1 MNKQI
6 PVDYVLYRLNETFQ
20 VKDIANSLVT
30 AKDITEAM
38 SIKSQMDFDRI
49 PIKMNGKITSY
60 YDSKSNS
67 EKKIDTREVISESTG
82 ILETLSYLSR
92 GDFYFILSG
101 NDITHIVHYSDL
113 NNPLVSLGIY
123 AQITYCEIAIRNFV
137 RSKNPSNLDYGEK
150 FLNDINR
157 QYGVKLNVERAKSQF
172 QDKKI
177 SQTETDLFDELYFD
191 EELVL
196 FRELIKS
203 GLEASRIEEFEQII
217 NLEDSKIK
225 CLKDNGNGVMHSK
238 PEIIKKQSDIMGML
252 NFLQICQNIISVI
265 ARNTEFYK

>member
-1 MNKQI
+1 MNEQI
-6 PVDYVLYRLNETFQ
+6 SVDYVLYRLNETFQ
-20 VKDIANSLVT
+20 VKHISNALET
-30 AKDITEAM
+30 AKDTTVAR
-38 SIKSQMDFDRI
+38 SIKSQKNFDRI
-49 PIKMNGKITSY
+49 PIKVNGKITTY
-60 YDSKSNS
+60 YASKLDS
-67 EKKIDTREVISESTG
+67 EKKIDPQEIISESSG

-101 NDITHIVHYSDL
+101 NDINHIVHYSDL

-157 QYGVKLNVERAKSQF
+157 HYGVKLNVERAKSQF

-203 GLEASRIEEFEQII
+203 GLEASRIKEFEQII

-225 CLKDNGNGVMHSK
+225 CLKDKRNGVMHSK

-252 NFLQICQNIISVI
+252 NFLQICQNITTSFE
-265 ARNTEFYK
+265 RTSLE